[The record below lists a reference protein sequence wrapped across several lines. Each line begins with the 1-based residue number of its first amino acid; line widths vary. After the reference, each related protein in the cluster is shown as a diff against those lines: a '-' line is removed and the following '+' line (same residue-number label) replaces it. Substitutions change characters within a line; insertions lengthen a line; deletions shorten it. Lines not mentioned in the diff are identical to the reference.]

1 MLLHDGQIQAREV
14 LLWRIGERSAYPLT
28 APRRRRFNTSEP
40 YGLLLALALAL
51 LALPLL
57 ALLVFLTPAVLSLP
71 LLLVTT
77 AVFEGTV
84 LPLVF
89 GLMLLLVS
97 TTPLRVAL
105 LLPVLPVLPEFVLL
119 SPPQALHM
127 PAAASKQRVA
137 IVRRIFA
144 PSNPD

>member
-1 MLLHDGQIQAREV
+1 MLSRIHGGQFQSVWKSFVTGDTES
-14 LLWRIGERSAYPLT
+14 LSALSLSST
-28 APRRRRFNTSEP
+28 RVDSEA
-40 YGLLLALALAL
+40 YGLLLALALV
-51 LALPLL
+51 LALPAL
-57 ALLVFLTPAVLSLP
+57 AFPVFVGRTPAVLSLP
-71 LLLVTT
+71 LLFVTT

-89 GLMLLLVS
+89 GFMLALVS

-105 LLPVLPVLPEFVLL
+105 LLLPALPEFAL
-119 SPPQALHM
+119 SPPQALHI

-144 PSNPD
+144 P

>member
-1 MLLHDGQIQAREV
+1 V
-14 LLWRIGERSAYPLT
+14 K
-28 APRRRRFNTSEP
+28 P
-40 YGLLLALALAL
+40 YGLLLALALL
-51 LALPLL
+51 ELLPLELPVL
-57 ALLVFLTPAVLSLP
+57 AFLTPAVLSLP

-105 LLPVLPVLPEFVLL
+105 LLPLLAVLPEFVLL

>member
-1 MLLHDGQIQAREV
+1 MLLICMAVYSFPTRVATVDKREFTCSI
-14 LLWRIGERSAYPLT
+14 LEANAQEDYL
-28 APRRRRFNTSEP
+28 P
-40 YGLLLALALAL
+40 YGLLLALE

-57 ALLVFLTPAVLSLP
+57 AFLTPAVLSLP

-89 GLMLLLVS
+89 GFILLLVS

-105 LLPVLPVLPEFVLL
+105 LLLVLPALLEFVLP
-119 SPPQALHM
+119 SPQALHM
-127 PAAASKQRVA
+127 PTAASKHRVA